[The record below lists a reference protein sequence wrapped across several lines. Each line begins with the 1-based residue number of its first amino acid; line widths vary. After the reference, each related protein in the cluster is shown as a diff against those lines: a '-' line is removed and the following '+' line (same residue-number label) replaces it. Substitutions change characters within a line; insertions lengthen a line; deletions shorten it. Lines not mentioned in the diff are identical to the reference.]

1 MTTNAIVSANP
12 GPASPATS
20 GKLLLGTG
28 LAFASLILIPA
39 LATQAG
45 LGASL
50 TGAIRIALMRASSRA
65 VNGSAN
71 GSEDAPAAFSCH

>member
-1 MTTNAIVSANP
+1 MTANAIVSVNP
-12 GPASPATS
+12 GSKSPVRP

-39 LATQAG
+39 IAAQVG

-50 TGAIRIALMRASSRA
+50 TGALRIALMRASSRA

-71 GSEDAPAAFSCH
+71 GSEDAPAQFSCH